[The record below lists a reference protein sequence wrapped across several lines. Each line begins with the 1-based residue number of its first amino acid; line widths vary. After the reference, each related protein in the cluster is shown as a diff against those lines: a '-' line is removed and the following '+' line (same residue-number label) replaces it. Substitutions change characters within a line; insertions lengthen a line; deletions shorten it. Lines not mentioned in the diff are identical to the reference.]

1 MDAQQAARTSG
12 PQKRGLMLAV
22 VLSAAFMEIIDSTI
36 VNVAIPSIQRDLSA
50 SVSAIEFVV
59 AGYLL
64 AFAVFLITGGRL
76 GDIYGRRRVFML
88 GMAGFV
94 LASAACALAP
104 SAGALVGARVVQG
117 LMAGLMFPQV
127 LSIIQVAYK
136 PEERASVLGIY
147 GVTLG
152 MATILGPLL
161 GGSLISL
168 FSGSD
173 GWRAVFFI
181 NVPIGVFS
189 LLVAAKHLP
198 ESKAEATTGLDL
210 TGVVIVTAG
219 LLLLIYPLVEGRT
232 YDWPWWSWTM
242 LAASVPVLGLF
253 VLQQQARGR
262 RGRAQ
267 LVPLRLFRER
277 AFSVGLLL
285 NLMFFLGVIPFFFTV
300 IFFLQVGAGFS
311 ALGAG
316 ALLVPFALGASATS
330 APSGV
335 IAAKLGKHVLSLGC
349 LVMGA
354 GMGLLSLTLSL
365 AGPDV
370 RGYQMIPALVVC
382 GLGMGLFVAPVTNVV
397 LAGIELEDAGSAS
410 GVLATMQEFAGAA
423 GVAIVG
429 VIFFGLLGTNAAH
442 ATRQVAPSLRADLV
456 RAGVPAD
463 EADGVVAGFTRCFE
477 DRAKAKDPS
486 ETPDSCPPE
495 DAVGSDDPVNRLV
508 LDKAVP
514 RATRL
519 DFSRTMQLTLL
530 FEMIAFALALLA
542 AFALPKV
549 DPARIEAVSLEG
561 H

>member
-1 MDAQQAARTSG
+1 VATEAAT
-12 PQKRGLMLAV
+12 QKRGLMLAV

-64 AFAVFLITGGRL
+64 AFAAMLITGGRL
-76 GDIYGRRRVFML
+76 GDIYGRRKIFML
-88 GMAGFV
+88 GMAGFT

-104 SAGALVGARVVQG
+104 SSGALVGARVVQG
-117 LMAGLMFPQV
+117 LMAGVMFPQV

-161 GGSLISL
+161 GGSLIAI

-173 GWRAVFFI
+173 GWRSVFFI
-181 NVPIGVFS
+181 NVPIGIFA

-198 ESKAEATTGLDL
+198 ESRATGVTGLDL
-210 TGVVIVTAG
+210 VGVFVATVG

-232 YDWPWWSWTM
+232 YDWPWWTFAM
-242 LAASVPVLGLF
+242 MAASVPVLIAF
-253 VLQQQARGR
+253 VLMQQSRGR
-262 RGRAQ
+262 RGKPQ
-267 LVPLRLFRER
+267 LLPLRLFRER
-277 AFSVGLLL
+277 AFSVGLAL
-285 NLMFFLGVIPFFFTV
+285 NLFFFMGVIPFFFTV
-300 IFFLQVGAGFS
+300 IFFLQVGAEFS

-316 ALLVPFALGASATS
+316 MLLVPFALGASATS

-335 IAAKLGKHVLSLGC
+335 IAAKLGKNVLALGC
-349 LVMGA
+349 LVIA
-354 GMGLLSLTLSL
+354 LGMGLLSLSLNL
-365 AGPDV
+365 AGPGV
-370 RGYQMIPALVVC
+370 HGYQLVPALFVC

-423 GVAIVG
+423 GIAIVG
-429 VIFFGLLGTNAAH
+429 VIFFGLLGTNANR
-442 ATRQVAPSLRADLV
+442 ATAEVAPTLRSDLIE
-456 RAGVPAD
+456 AGLPSS
-463 EADGVVAGFTRCFE
+463 EADQVVAGFRVCFK
-477 DRAKAKDPS
+477 DRASAKDPS
-486 ETPDSCPPE
+486 ETPASCPSEE
-495 DAVGSDDPVNRLV
+495 DADPNDPIVRAV
-508 LDKAVP
+508 TDKALP

-519 DFSRTMQLTLL
+519 DFSRTMQLTLG
-530 FEMIAFALALLA
+530 FEVVAFLLALGAVFL
-542 AFALPKV
+542 LPKV
-549 DPARIEAVSLEG
+549 DPERIEQVSLEAL
-561 H
+561 

>member
-1 MDAQQAARTSG
+1 
-12 PQKRGLMLAV
+12 MLAV

-36 VNVAIPSIQRDLSA
+36 VNVAIPSIQRDLKA

-64 AFAVFLITGGRL
+64 AFAVTLITGGRL
-76 GDIYGRRRVFML
+76 GDIYGRRRIFML
-88 GMAGFV
+88 GMLGFT

-104 SAGALVGARVVQG
+104 NSGALVGARVVQG
-117 LMAGLMFPQV
+117 LFAGLMFPQV

-136 PEERASVLGIY
+136 PEERASVLGLY

-161 GGSLISL
+161 GGSLISI
-168 FSGSD
+168 FSNSN

-181 NVPIGVFS
+181 NVPIGLFA
-189 LLVAAKHLP
+189 LLTATRHLP
-198 ESKAEATTGLDL
+198 ESKGEGTTGLDPL
-210 TGVVIVTAG
+210 GVLIITAG

-242 LAASVPVLGLF
+242 LAASVPVLVVF
-253 VLQQQARGR
+253 VLQQQLRGR
-262 RGRAQ
+262 RGKPQ
-267 LVPLRLFRER
+267 LVPLRLFRKR

-285 NLMFFLGVIPFFFTV
+285 NLAFFLGVIPFFFTV

-316 ALLVPFALGASATS
+316 MLLVPFALGASATS

-335 IAAKLGKHVLSLGC
+335 IAAKLGKNVLALGS

-370 RGYQMIPALVVC
+370 HGYQLVPALVVC

-442 ATRQVAPSLRADLV
+442 ATREVAPSLRADLV
-456 RAGVPAD
+456 AAGVPSD
-463 EADGVVAGFTRCFE
+463 QADGVVAGFTRCFE

-486 ETPDSCPPE
+486 EEPPSCRAVADSVAEEPT
-495 DAVGSDDPVNRLV
+495 AGRLIT
-508 LDKAVP
+508 DKALP

-530 FEMIAFALALLA
+530 FEMVAFLLALIA